1 MLRGGYTEARSLL
14 EEAVTLYR
22 EADDK
27 HDITLTQVILSTVF
41 LFLGD
46 YERARAL
53 AEEAAELVRE
63 GGDSW
68 DIANFNWNLAMVMVF
83 LGDLTRAQVL
93 LDEGLALARREGYKE
108 ALANSL
114 YASGLVAQLQGDNAT
129 ARTRF
134 QESLVLSRELGDG
147 QLVANSLA
155 GLAWDSLAHGD
166 YAVAR
171 ALFEESL
178 ALYQAMGNQWFI
190 AQCLVGFAALAAAQ
204 EAWVWAARLLG
215 AAEALCEA
223 NHGALHPAVHA
234 LQESTSAAASAQL
247 GEEVF
252 TAAWAEG
259 RTMTPEQALA
269 AQGPLT
275 TPTTA
280 PAGTSTTSHA
290 PKASPSPD
298 GLTPREMEVMRLL
311 AQGLTSAQI
320 AEQLTIGLVTVNSH
334 VRSIYSKL
342 GVTSRA
348 AATRYALEHHL
359 L

>member
-1 MLRGGYTEARSLL
+1 
-14 EEAVTLYR
+14 
-22 EADDK
+22 
-27 HDITLTQVILSTVF
+27 
-41 LFLGD
+41 
-46 YERARAL
+46 
-53 AEEAAELVRE
+53 
-63 GGDSW
+63 
-68 DIANFNWNLAMVMVF
+68 MVMVF
-83 LGDLTRAQVL
+83 LGDLTRARVL
-93 LDEGLALARREGYKE
+93 LDEGLAYARREGYKE
-108 ALANSL
+108 ALANSF

-134 QESLVLSRELGDG
+134 QESLALSRELGDG

-155 GLAWDSLAHGD
+155 GLAWDSLNQGEYTA
-166 YAVAR
+166 AR

-178 ALYQAMGNQWFI
+178 VLYQAMGNQWFI
-190 AQCLVGFAALAAAQ
+190 AQCLVGFAFLAAAQ
-204 EAWVWAARLLG
+204 EAWIWAARLLG
-215 AAEALCEA
+215 ATEALCEA
-223 NHGALHPAVHA
+223 SHGELHPAVHA
-234 LQESTSAAASAQL
+234 LQESTSAAARAQL

-252 TAAWAEG
+252 TAACAEG

-280 PAGTSTTSHA
+280 PARPSSTSHA

-298 GLTPREMEVMRLL
+298 GLTAREVEVLLLL
-311 AQGLTSAQI
+311 AQGLTSSQI
-320 AEQLTIGLVTVNSH
+320 AEHLTLSVLTVNTH

-348 AATRYALEHHL
+348 AATRFALEQHL